1 MKTIVEIIEKSK
13 EEIANFKVHEVTKSL
28 QNVLSILKNEKLFLV
43 GEENGAH
50 YKVPYSNVFYIEVVD
65 KKSFIY
71 TQDKVYQSAEKLY
84 QLEEKLLPHKFIR
97 IGKSML
103 LNIEVIQSVSP
114 TLSGRFEATLVNDE
128 RVAVSRKYVPELK
141 SLRNEE
147 TDMRV
152 IDYFKSVFRLSSM
165 IFTLLVLVNLAI
177 NKQTLF
183 EIIEYMLIVSLISG
197 LLRFIIEDKETYSNR
212 RIILNQLLYIGLIFL
227 QIIIGDIWYGWNLGM
242 IGLMQNFGIAL
253 LIYAFIKFFIYSNDK
268 KEAAEINQLIQRKR
282 KQNS

>member
-13 EEIANFKVHEVTKSL
+13 EETANFKVHEVTKSL

-84 QLEEKLLPHKFIR
+84 QLEKKLLPHKFIR

-114 TLSGRFEATLVNDE
+114 TFSGRFEATLVNDE

-141 SLRNEE
+141 
-147 TDMRV
+147 
-152 IDYFKSVFRLSSM
+152 K
-165 IFTLLVLVNLAI
+165 A
-177 NKQTLF
+177 
-183 EIIEYMLIVSLISG
+183 
-197 LLRFIIEDKETYSNR
+197 
-212 RIILNQLLYIGLIFL
+212 
-227 QIIIGDIWYGWNLGM
+227 LGM
-242 IGLMQNFGIAL
+242 
-253 LIYAFIKFFIYSNDK
+253 
-268 KEAAEINQLIQRKR
+268 RKR
-282 KQNS
+282 I

>member
-13 EEIANFKVHEVTKSL
+13 EETANFKVHEVTKSL

-84 QLEEKLLPHKFIR
+84 QLEKKLLPHKFIR

-141 SLRNEE
+141 
-147 TDMRV
+147 
-152 IDYFKSVFRLSSM
+152 K
-165 IFTLLVLVNLAI
+165 A
-177 NKQTLF
+177 
-183 EIIEYMLIVSLISG
+183 
-197 LLRFIIEDKETYSNR
+197 
-212 RIILNQLLYIGLIFL
+212 
-227 QIIIGDIWYGWNLGM
+227 LGM
-242 IGLMQNFGIAL
+242 
-253 LIYAFIKFFIYSNDK
+253 
-268 KEAAEINQLIQRKR
+268 RKR
-282 KQNS
+282 I

>member
-141 SLRNEE
+141 
-147 TDMRV
+147 
-152 IDYFKSVFRLSSM
+152 K
-165 IFTLLVLVNLAI
+165 A
-177 NKQTLF
+177 
-183 EIIEYMLIVSLISG
+183 
-197 LLRFIIEDKETYSNR
+197 
-212 RIILNQLLYIGLIFL
+212 
-227 QIIIGDIWYGWNLGM
+227 LGM
-242 IGLMQNFGIAL
+242 
-253 LIYAFIKFFIYSNDK
+253 
-268 KEAAEINQLIQRKR
+268 RKR
-282 KQNS
+282 I

>member
-13 EEIANFKVHEVTKSL
+13 EETANFKVHEVTKSL

-84 QLEEKLLPHKFIR
+84 QLEEELLPHKFIR

-128 RVAVSRKYVPELK
+128 RVAVSRKFVPELK
-141 SLRNEE
+141 
-147 TDMRV
+147 
-152 IDYFKSVFRLSSM
+152 K
-165 IFTLLVLVNLAI
+165 A
-177 NKQTLF
+177 
-183 EIIEYMLIVSLISG
+183 
-197 LLRFIIEDKETYSNR
+197 
-212 RIILNQLLYIGLIFL
+212 
-227 QIIIGDIWYGWNLGM
+227 LGM
-242 IGLMQNFGIAL
+242 
-253 LIYAFIKFFIYSNDK
+253 
-268 KEAAEINQLIQRKR
+268 RKR
-282 KQNS
+282 I

>member
-13 EEIANFKVHEVTKSL
+13 EETANFKVHEVTKSL

-84 QLEEKLLPHKFIR
+84 QLEDKLLPHKFIR

-141 SLRNEE
+141 
-147 TDMRV
+147 
-152 IDYFKSVFRLSSM
+152 K
-165 IFTLLVLVNLAI
+165 A
-177 NKQTLF
+177 
-183 EIIEYMLIVSLISG
+183 
-197 LLRFIIEDKETYSNR
+197 
-212 RIILNQLLYIGLIFL
+212 
-227 QIIIGDIWYGWNLGM
+227 LGM
-242 IGLMQNFGIAL
+242 
-253 LIYAFIKFFIYSNDK
+253 
-268 KEAAEINQLIQRKR
+268 RKR
-282 KQNS
+282 I

>member
-50 YKVPYSNVFYIEVVD
+50 YKGPCSNVFYIEVVD

-141 SLRNEE
+141 
-147 TDMRV
+147 
-152 IDYFKSVFRLSSM
+152 K
-165 IFTLLVLVNLAI
+165 A
-177 NKQTLF
+177 
-183 EIIEYMLIVSLISG
+183 
-197 LLRFIIEDKETYSNR
+197 
-212 RIILNQLLYIGLIFL
+212 
-227 QIIIGDIWYGWNLGM
+227 LGM
-242 IGLMQNFGIAL
+242 
-253 LIYAFIKFFIYSNDK
+253 
-268 KEAAEINQLIQRKR
+268 RKR
-282 KQNS
+282 I

>member
-13 EEIANFKVHEVTKSL
+13 EETANFKVHEVTKSL

-43 GEENGAH
+43 GEENGTH

-141 SLRNEE
+141 
-147 TDMRV
+147 
-152 IDYFKSVFRLSSM
+152 K
-165 IFTLLVLVNLAI
+165 A
-177 NKQTLF
+177 
-183 EIIEYMLIVSLISG
+183 
-197 LLRFIIEDKETYSNR
+197 
-212 RIILNQLLYIGLIFL
+212 
-227 QIIIGDIWYGWNLGM
+227 LGM
-242 IGLMQNFGIAL
+242 
-253 LIYAFIKFFIYSNDK
+253 
-268 KEAAEINQLIQRKR
+268 RKR
-282 KQNS
+282 I

>member
-28 QNVLSILKNEKLFLV
+28 QNLLSILKNEKLFLV

-141 SLRNEE
+141 
-147 TDMRV
+147 
-152 IDYFKSVFRLSSM
+152 K
-165 IFTLLVLVNLAI
+165 A
-177 NKQTLF
+177 
-183 EIIEYMLIVSLISG
+183 
-197 LLRFIIEDKETYSNR
+197 
-212 RIILNQLLYIGLIFL
+212 
-227 QIIIGDIWYGWNLGM
+227 LGM
-242 IGLMQNFGIAL
+242 
-253 LIYAFIKFFIYSNDK
+253 
-268 KEAAEINQLIQRKR
+268 RKR
-282 KQNS
+282 I

>member
-13 EEIANFKVHEVTKSL
+13 EEIANLKVHEVTKSL

-141 SLRNEE
+141 
-147 TDMRV
+147 
-152 IDYFKSVFRLSSM
+152 K
-165 IFTLLVLVNLAI
+165 A
-177 NKQTLF
+177 
-183 EIIEYMLIVSLISG
+183 
-197 LLRFIIEDKETYSNR
+197 
-212 RIILNQLLYIGLIFL
+212 
-227 QIIIGDIWYGWNLGM
+227 LGM
-242 IGLMQNFGIAL
+242 
-253 LIYAFIKFFIYSNDK
+253 
-268 KEAAEINQLIQRKR
+268 RKR
-282 KQNS
+282 I

>member
-13 EEIANFKVHEVTKSL
+13 EETANFKVHEVTKSL
-28 QNVLSILKNEKLFLV
+28 QNVLSILQNEKLFLV

-141 SLRNEE
+141 
-147 TDMRV
+147 
-152 IDYFKSVFRLSSM
+152 K
-165 IFTLLVLVNLAI
+165 A
-177 NKQTLF
+177 
-183 EIIEYMLIVSLISG
+183 
-197 LLRFIIEDKETYSNR
+197 
-212 RIILNQLLYIGLIFL
+212 
-227 QIIIGDIWYGWNLGM
+227 LGM
-242 IGLMQNFGIAL
+242 
-253 LIYAFIKFFIYSNDK
+253 
-268 KEAAEINQLIQRKR
+268 RKR
-282 KQNS
+282 I

>member
-13 EEIANFKVHEVTKSL
+13 EETANFKVHEVTKSL

-84 QLEEKLLPHKFIR
+84 QLEEELLPHKFIR

-141 SLRNEE
+141 
-147 TDMRV
+147 
-152 IDYFKSVFRLSSM
+152 K
-165 IFTLLVLVNLAI
+165 A
-177 NKQTLF
+177 
-183 EIIEYMLIVSLISG
+183 
-197 LLRFIIEDKETYSNR
+197 
-212 RIILNQLLYIGLIFL
+212 
-227 QIIIGDIWYGWNLGM
+227 LGM
-242 IGLMQNFGIAL
+242 
-253 LIYAFIKFFIYSNDK
+253 
-268 KEAAEINQLIQRKR
+268 RKR
-282 KQNS
+282 I

>member
-1 MKTIVEIIEKSK
+1 METIVEIIEKSK

-141 SLRNEE
+141 
-147 TDMRV
+147 
-152 IDYFKSVFRLSSM
+152 K
-165 IFTLLVLVNLAI
+165 A
-177 NKQTLF
+177 
-183 EIIEYMLIVSLISG
+183 
-197 LLRFIIEDKETYSNR
+197 
-212 RIILNQLLYIGLIFL
+212 
-227 QIIIGDIWYGWNLGM
+227 LGM
-242 IGLMQNFGIAL
+242 
-253 LIYAFIKFFIYSNDK
+253 
-268 KEAAEINQLIQRKR
+268 RKR
-282 KQNS
+282 I

>member
-1 MKTIVEIIEKSK
+1 LKTIVEIIEKSK
-13 EEIANFKVHEVTKSL
+13 EETANFKVHEVTKSL

-84 QLEEKLLPHKFIR
+84 QLEEKLFPHKFIR

-114 TLSGRFEATLVNDE
+114 TFSGRFEATLVNDE

-141 SLRNEE
+141 
-147 TDMRV
+147 
-152 IDYFKSVFRLSSM
+152 K
-165 IFTLLVLVNLAI
+165 A
-177 NKQTLF
+177 
-183 EIIEYMLIVSLISG
+183 
-197 LLRFIIEDKETYSNR
+197 
-212 RIILNQLLYIGLIFL
+212 
-227 QIIIGDIWYGWNLGM
+227 LGM
-242 IGLMQNFGIAL
+242 
-253 LIYAFIKFFIYSNDK
+253 
-268 KEAAEINQLIQRKR
+268 RKR
-282 KQNS
+282 I

>member
-114 TLSGRFEATLVNDE
+114 TLSGRLEATLVNDE

-141 SLRNEE
+141 
-147 TDMRV
+147 
-152 IDYFKSVFRLSSM
+152 K
-165 IFTLLVLVNLAI
+165 A
-177 NKQTLF
+177 
-183 EIIEYMLIVSLISG
+183 
-197 LLRFIIEDKETYSNR
+197 
-212 RIILNQLLYIGLIFL
+212 
-227 QIIIGDIWYGWNLGM
+227 LGM
-242 IGLMQNFGIAL
+242 
-253 LIYAFIKFFIYSNDK
+253 
-268 KEAAEINQLIQRKR
+268 RKR
-282 KQNS
+282 I

>member
-13 EEIANFKVHEVTKSL
+13 EETANFKVHEVTKSL

-43 GEENGAH
+43 GKENGAH

-141 SLRNEE
+141 
-147 TDMRV
+147 
-152 IDYFKSVFRLSSM
+152 K
-165 IFTLLVLVNLAI
+165 A
-177 NKQTLF
+177 
-183 EIIEYMLIVSLISG
+183 
-197 LLRFIIEDKETYSNR
+197 
-212 RIILNQLLYIGLIFL
+212 
-227 QIIIGDIWYGWNLGM
+227 LGM
-242 IGLMQNFGIAL
+242 
-253 LIYAFIKFFIYSNDK
+253 
-268 KEAAEINQLIQRKR
+268 RKR
-282 KQNS
+282 I

>member
-13 EEIANFKVHEVTKSL
+13 EETANFKVHEVTKSL

-84 QLEEKLLPHKFIR
+84 QLEEKLFPHKFIR

-114 TLSGRFEATLVNDE
+114 TFSGRFEATLVNDE

-141 SLRNEE
+141 
-147 TDMRV
+147 
-152 IDYFKSVFRLSSM
+152 K
-165 IFTLLVLVNLAI
+165 A
-177 NKQTLF
+177 
-183 EIIEYMLIVSLISG
+183 
-197 LLRFIIEDKETYSNR
+197 
-212 RIILNQLLYIGLIFL
+212 
-227 QIIIGDIWYGWNLGM
+227 LGM
-242 IGLMQNFGIAL
+242 
-253 LIYAFIKFFIYSNDK
+253 
-268 KEAAEINQLIQRKR
+268 RKR
-282 KQNS
+282 I

>member
-13 EEIANFKVHEVTKSL
+13 EETANFKVHEVTKSL
-28 QNVLSILKNEKLFLV
+28 QNVLSILNNEKLFLV

-141 SLRNEE
+141 
-147 TDMRV
+147 
-152 IDYFKSVFRLSSM
+152 K
-165 IFTLLVLVNLAI
+165 A
-177 NKQTLF
+177 
-183 EIIEYMLIVSLISG
+183 
-197 LLRFIIEDKETYSNR
+197 
-212 RIILNQLLYIGLIFL
+212 
-227 QIIIGDIWYGWNLGM
+227 LGM
-242 IGLMQNFGIAL
+242 
-253 LIYAFIKFFIYSNDK
+253 
-268 KEAAEINQLIQRKR
+268 RKR
-282 KQNS
+282 I

>member
-1 MKTIVEIIEKSK
+1 LKTIVEIIEKSK

-141 SLRNEE
+141 
-147 TDMRV
+147 
-152 IDYFKSVFRLSSM
+152 K
-165 IFTLLVLVNLAI
+165 A
-177 NKQTLF
+177 
-183 EIIEYMLIVSLISG
+183 
-197 LLRFIIEDKETYSNR
+197 
-212 RIILNQLLYIGLIFL
+212 
-227 QIIIGDIWYGWNLGM
+227 LGM
-242 IGLMQNFGIAL
+242 
-253 LIYAFIKFFIYSNDK
+253 
-268 KEAAEINQLIQRKR
+268 RKR
-282 KQNS
+282 I

>member
-13 EEIANFKVHEVTKSL
+13 EETANFKVHEVTKSL
-28 QNVLSILKNEKLFLV
+28 QNVISILNNEKLFLV

-141 SLRNEE
+141 
-147 TDMRV
+147 
-152 IDYFKSVFRLSSM
+152 K
-165 IFTLLVLVNLAI
+165 A
-177 NKQTLF
+177 
-183 EIIEYMLIVSLISG
+183 
-197 LLRFIIEDKETYSNR
+197 
-212 RIILNQLLYIGLIFL
+212 
-227 QIIIGDIWYGWNLGM
+227 LGM
-242 IGLMQNFGIAL
+242 
-253 LIYAFIKFFIYSNDK
+253 
-268 KEAAEINQLIQRKR
+268 RKR
-282 KQNS
+282 I

>member
-13 EEIANFKVHEVTKSL
+13 EETANFKVHEVTKSL

-141 SLRNEE
+141 
-147 TDMRV
+147 
-152 IDYFKSVFRLSSM
+152 K
-165 IFTLLVLVNLAI
+165 A
-177 NKQTLF
+177 
-183 EIIEYMLIVSLISG
+183 
-197 LLRFIIEDKETYSNR
+197 
-212 RIILNQLLYIGLIFL
+212 
-227 QIIIGDIWYGWNLGM
+227 LGM
-242 IGLMQNFGIAL
+242 
-253 LIYAFIKFFIYSNDK
+253 
-268 KEAAEINQLIQRKR
+268 RKR
-282 KQNS
+282 I

>member
-13 EEIANFKVHEVTKSL
+13 EETANFKVHEVTKSL

-50 YKVPYSNVFYIEVVD
+50 YKVPYSNVFYLEVVD

-141 SLRNEE
+141 
-147 TDMRV
+147 
-152 IDYFKSVFRLSSM
+152 K
-165 IFTLLVLVNLAI
+165 A
-177 NKQTLF
+177 
-183 EIIEYMLIVSLISG
+183 
-197 LLRFIIEDKETYSNR
+197 
-212 RIILNQLLYIGLIFL
+212 
-227 QIIIGDIWYGWNLGM
+227 LGM
-242 IGLMQNFGIAL
+242 
-253 LIYAFIKFFIYSNDK
+253 
-268 KEAAEINQLIQRKR
+268 RKR
-282 KQNS
+282 I

>member
-13 EEIANFKVHEVTKSL
+13 EETANFKVHEVTKSL

-84 QLEEKLLPHKFIR
+84 QLEEKLFPHKFIR

-141 SLRNEE
+141 
-147 TDMRV
+147 
-152 IDYFKSVFRLSSM
+152 K
-165 IFTLLVLVNLAI
+165 A
-177 NKQTLF
+177 
-183 EIIEYMLIVSLISG
+183 
-197 LLRFIIEDKETYSNR
+197 
-212 RIILNQLLYIGLIFL
+212 
-227 QIIIGDIWYGWNLGM
+227 LGM
-242 IGLMQNFGIAL
+242 
-253 LIYAFIKFFIYSNDK
+253 
-268 KEAAEINQLIQRKR
+268 RKR
-282 KQNS
+282 I

>member
-141 SLRNEE
+141 
-147 TDMRV
+147 
-152 IDYFKSVFRLSSM
+152 KP
-165 IFTLLVLVNLAI
+165 
-177 NKQTLF
+177 
-183 EIIEYMLIVSLISG
+183 
-197 LLRFIIEDKETYSNR
+197 
-212 RIILNQLLYIGLIFL
+212 
-227 QIIIGDIWYGWNLGM
+227 
-242 IGLMQNFGIAL
+242 
-253 LIYAFIKFFIYSNDK
+253 
-268 KEAAEINQLIQRKR
+268 
-282 KQNS
+282 

>member
-28 QNVLSILKNEKLFLV
+28 QNVLSILKN
-43 GEENGAH
+43 

-141 SLRNEE
+141 
-147 TDMRV
+147 
-152 IDYFKSVFRLSSM
+152 K
-165 IFTLLVLVNLAI
+165 A
-177 NKQTLF
+177 
-183 EIIEYMLIVSLISG
+183 
-197 LLRFIIEDKETYSNR
+197 
-212 RIILNQLLYIGLIFL
+212 
-227 QIIIGDIWYGWNLGM
+227 LGM
-242 IGLMQNFGIAL
+242 
-253 LIYAFIKFFIYSNDK
+253 
-268 KEAAEINQLIQRKR
+268 RKR
-282 KQNS
+282 I